1 MTTINGH
8 AAKTTVS
15 DDVRVRVR
23 APESAPQAPSAPDSD
38 PGSAHARAI
47 PRIRASDHHA
57 DAHRVRNFASQH
69 LASTRAA
76 LGGSWVATEV
86 PMTIG
91 AAARQVIPAK
101 GRTSGRVMWTVA
113 TAAGVIRFVAITF
126 FWVGALLFAGRIRAV
141 VSTVIIGGLIVAHS
155 IAN

>member
-1 MTTINGH
+1 
-8 AAKTTVS
+8 
-15 DDVRVRVR
+15 
-23 APESAPQAPSAPDSD
+23 
-38 PGSAHARAI
+38 
-47 PRIRASDHHA
+47 
-57 DAHRVRNFASQH
+57 
-69 LASTRAA
+69 
-76 LGGSWVATEV
+76 
-86 PMTIG
+86 MTIG